1 LSRRLVFR
9 PAAEFDLAAIY
20 DLIASDSPR
29 AAFDFIDDIIR
40 RCEPLAEFPRMGRP
54 LDDTLYRISFDR
66 RVSVQYA
73 FDDDTVWV
81 SGVRYLGQR
90 Q

>member
-1 LSRRLVFR
+1 
-9 PAAEFDLAAIY
+9 
-20 DLIASDSPR
+20 
-29 AAFDFIDDIIR
+29 
-40 RCEPLAEFPRMGRP
+40 MGRP